1 MTDSLPLRLRLAVAS
16 AAELGEEEAAT
27 GGRRVFLAR
36 ARTDAPDAPPSR
48 RVVLHPLPPDGPT
61 RDVLSRRADQL
72 LVLTHPA
79 IAAPIGT
86 GEFEGR
92 AWIIDPIPPGT
103 PLLQRLAERGTLPLR
118 EAIAILREVTRAL
131 AALHRRDLAHG
142 RLWAGTVMLDRR
154 GTVLTAF
161 GLVADGTPQDDLR
174 ALGALA
180 WEMLVGLPPQAV
192 GSWPLRTYRPSAPA
206 DLERLVAGLLSPD
219 DVPRPGRA
227 EDVLDVLDHFPP
239 LAPAPIADFLDGVAA
254 GGGRRSRRRRGAMVT
269 LGSLLGRLR
278 GG

>member
-1 MTDSLPLRLRLAVAS
+1 MSDTLPLRLRLAVAS

-36 ARTDAPDAPPSR
+36 GRTDPADAPPSR
-48 RVVLHPLPPDGPT
+48 RVVLHPLPPEGPT
-61 RDVLSRRADQL
+61 REALVRRTDQL

-92 AWIIDPIPPGT
+92 AWIIDPIPPGV

-118 EAIAILREVTRAL
+118 EAITILREVARAL
-131 AALHRRDLAHG
+131 AALHRRELTHG

-154 GTVLTAF
+154 GTVLTSF
-161 GLVADGTPQDDLR
+161 GLVADAMPKDDLH

-180 WEMLVGLPPQAV
+180 WEMLVGLPPQPGGA
-192 GSWPLRTYRPSAPA
+192 WPLRTYRPSAPA
-206 DLERLVAGLLSPD
+206 DLERLVAGLLAPD
-219 DVPRPGRA
+219 GEPKPGRA

-239 LAPAPIADFLDGVAA
+239 LTPEPIADFLDGVAA
-254 GGGRRSRRRRGAMVT
+254 GGGLRSRRRRGVMVT

-278 GG
+278 GA